1 MTQTTVS
8 VTEEYGTVPIN
19 YLSYEEEEERGAKRV
34 QWLFIFQFWKVEG
47 IDTDIAP
54 IIPWYNS
61 IGREWEKDGVR
72 DWVEWE
78 GRLDDSI
85 LGSTGIVVQF
95 QQRPWRPWLRRKSEN
110 RRAALE
116 AKA

>member
-1 MTQTTVS
+1 MVIHLP
-8 VTEEYGTVPIN
+8 V
-19 YLSYEEEEERGAKRV
+19 L
-34 QWLFIFQFWKVEG
+34 EG

-61 IGREWEKDGVR
+61 IGREWEREREIGWR
-72 DWVEWE
+72 GE

-95 QQRPWRPWLRRKSEN
+95 QPRPCRPWLRRKSEN
-110 RRAALE
+110 RRVALE